1 MTRSHAA
8 SILDAA
14 STLRFRK
21 CSDYVAEG
29 AIHGAAAWSAYAV
42 VEFIFSSVV
51 FRVTR
56 PYAIFT
62 AWHWKLTGLLLIGFL
77 TIGPL
82 LGALAGFLIWRLRDR
97 ETVRVHP
104 ARVLE
109 LAASLTLTLAFTF
122 NLVAAH
128 GLPGGGVWLLL
139 AGLVFLILLTAG
151 IRSPQWMDRPGLL
164 TNYWVISAL
173 LLGLGQEFAL
183 LEMSVAAQLGARI
196 GLWTLVLG
204 LGLLATAGFA
214 IWVGRG
220 GRFAANRWIT
230 AGSVS
235 LGAALLIGSFALS
248 IAGQAGVHVASP
260 AVASSARPNVVL
272 IVMDTVRAD
281 HVSALGYE
289 RDTTPNLK
297 RLAGD
302 SVVYTNTVSA
312 SDITITSHAS
322 LFTGMYPSW
331 HGSYCQPPE
340 AAYGRELTKQYPTLA
355 EVLRSNGYQTV
366 GVAANLYLR
375 TDFGLDRGFDEFRI
389 PRPVP
394 LLPDETRYRLRRTLR
409 RGLSF
414 ALDTAQFD
422 RLYSLGEDIDA
433 ALFSTLAQRTKP
445 GAPLFVFLNYMDAHF
460 PYVPPAP
467 YNASF
472 PGKRP
477 RITQDDLEEEQTRI
491 SRDQGQPPGYRP
503 HCVSQYDG
511 GIAYID
517 AQIGKVVD
525 WLKREQAYDNT
536 MIVVTSDHGESFG
549 ERHRVG
555 HANSPYQNLL
565 HVPLL
570 VKYPRS
576 SHRGVESRPASL
588 IDVAP
593 TILGAVQAALPNT
606 MQGRSLVDAGPA
618 RIIYGETFPCPVMQP
633 PECPQGCTAKAVFDW
648 PMKFISSSNGKREL
662 FNLSLDPGEQRN
674 LYIQQQERAAQLDA
688 ALGAWKRILPSQT
701 RQNKQVDPEKLKQ
714 LKGLG
719 YIQ

>member
-1 MTRSHAA
+1 MPQ
-8 SILDAA
+8 
-14 STLRFRK
+14 FRK
-21 CSDYVAEG
+21 CSDYVAGG

-42 VEFIFSSVV
+42 VEFVCSSVL
-51 FRVTR
+51 FRLTR
-56 PYAIFT
+56 PYSVFT
-62 AWHWKLTGLLLIGFL
+62 AWHWKLTGLLLSGFL
-77 TIGPL
+77 TVGLL

-97 ETVRVHP
+97 ETFRVHP

-109 LAASLTLTLAFTF
+109 QAASLSLALAFTI
-122 NLVAAH
+122 NLAAAN
-128 GLPGGGVWLLL
+128 GLPYRGIWLLL
-139 AGLVFLILLTAG
+139 AGLGFVILLTAG
-151 IRSPQWMDRPGLL
+151 MRSARWMDRPGLL

-173 LLGLGQEFAL
+173 LLGLGQKFAL
-183 LEMSVAAQLGARI
+183 ESSMADKMGARI
-196 GLWTLVLG
+196 GLWTRVLG
-204 LGLLATAGFA
+204 LGLLATACLA

-220 GRFAANRWIT
+220 GRFAANRWMT
-230 AGSVS
+230 AGSVA
-235 LGAALLIGSFALS
+235 LGAGLLVSSVALS
-248 IAGQAGVHVASP
+248 STGQAGSHAASP
-260 AVASSARPNVVL
+260 AIASTGRPNLVL

-302 SVVYTNTVSA
+302 SVVYTNAVSA
-312 SDITITSHAS
+312 SDITLTSHAS

-331 HGSYCQPPE
+331 HGAYCQPPE
-340 AAYGRELTKQYPTLA
+340 ATYGRELTKQYPTLA
-355 EVLRSNGYQTV
+355 EVLQANGYQTV

-375 TDFGLDRGFDEFRI
+375 AGFGLERGFDVFRI

-394 LLPDETRYRLRRTLR
+394 LLADETRHLLRRTLR

-414 ALDTAQFD
+414 AVDTAQFD

-433 ALFSTLAQRTKP
+433 ALFSTLQQRTKP

-477 RITQDDLEEEQTRI
+477 RITQDDLEQEQTLI
-491 SRDQGQPPGYRP
+491 SRDQGQPAGYGP

-511 GIAYID
+511 GIAYVD
-517 AQIGKVVD
+517 AQVGKVID
-525 WLKREQAYDNT
+525 WLKREKAYDNT

-570 VKYPRS
+570 IKYPRGA
-576 SHRGVESRPASL
+576 RLGVESRPASL

-593 TILGAVQAALPNT
+593 TILRTVQAPLPKA
-606 MQGRSLVDAGPA
+606 MQGRSLADAGDP
-618 RIIYGETFPCPVMQP
+618 RTIYSETFPCPVMQP
-633 PECPQGCTAKAVFDW
+633 PECPKGCTAKAVFDW

-662 FNLSLDPGEQRN
+662 FDLSSDPDEHRN
-674 LYIQQQERAAQLDA
+674 LYIQQQERATQLDA
-688 ALGAWKRILPSQT
+688 ALGAWKKILPSQT